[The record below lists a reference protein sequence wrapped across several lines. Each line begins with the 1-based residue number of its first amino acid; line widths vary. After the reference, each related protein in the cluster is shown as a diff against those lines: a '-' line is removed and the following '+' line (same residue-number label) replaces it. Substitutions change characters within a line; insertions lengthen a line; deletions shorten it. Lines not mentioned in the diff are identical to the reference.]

1 MSRDRS
7 LVLALAA
14 VGAAA
19 LVAPSVLSA
28 GKRVVFNTTASA
40 PIGFYWLEHRAP
52 AIGDLAVVRPPAAL
66 AAWMARRRYL
76 PLNVPLLKG
85 VVATAGTQVCVVD
98 ERVFV
103 AGRIVAVART
113 RDRWG
118 RRQPLFRTAAPPRHR
133 WSRAPAVDL
142 GALGWPRLFFPCSVG
157 LPGLSSSRPRPR
169 RRPSAAAVEG
179 GSLAGARSA
188 LPSTAASTGASCRP
202 PGRWQ
207 DLRARSARP
216 CWS

>member
-118 RRQPLFRTAAPPRHR
+118 RPLTPWRGCRRLAADEVFLLNLAAPASLD
-133 WSRAPAVDL
+133 SRYFGPLRRQDI
-142 GALGWPRLFFPCSVG
+142 VG
-157 LPGLSSSRPRPR
+157 P
-169 RRPSAAAVEG
+169 
-179 GSLAGARSA
+179 
-188 LPSTAASTGASCRP
+188 
-202 PGRWQ
+202 
-207 DLRARSARP
+207 ARP
-216 CWS
+216 MWTWER